1 MCLEMSTI
9 AGVAHVVSVLTV
21 GNADPGIHAYMQKAM
36 LELFGVML
44 VILCLERAVERLS
57 AALVLLF
64 ESYRKRE
71 LATHKVMKCEFA
83 NGMKVVLLPSHIF
96 TAEDTPAL
104 ATIASATADA
114 DNTPHEAITASS
126 PQVARLLRA

>member
-1 MCLEMSTI
+1 MSVTAVIWMSTI

-21 GNADPGIHAYMQKAM
+21 GNADPGVHAYMQKAM

-96 TAEDTPAL
+96 TAEDTPDEAP
-104 ATIASATADA
+104 TAQ
-114 DNTPHEAITASS
+114 EAITASS
-126 PQVARLLRA
+126 PQVVRLLRA